1 MVSVVVLTIA
11 LLADSVYKEQTCVVE
26 MNVPMLHVE
35 SAEHSPIH
43 SAEFVFGVELICDVL
58 VLLTACALI
67 CL

>member
-11 LLADSVYKEQTCVVE
+11 LLAEEVYREQTFVVE
-26 MNVPMLHVE
+26 MYEAMLHVE

-43 SAEFVFGVELICDVL
+43 SAKFVFGVELICDVL
-58 VLLTACALI
+58 VLLTACALV